1 MCEIDRSID
10 EIVPVLVQDEVQHR
24 QPEPDTSSTTVAIE
38 PATGLPSHAI
48 FPGYQ
53 GGGSGHIND
62 YVHANGGFAFPDQA
76 LANPTVRRTTFPLE
90 RSKVTHEFAIFQCQA
105 CSDFNVL
112 CANNEGFPCR
122 RCDVHNMPCV
132 VTFPPRSQQA
142 YVAHILQGMD
152 ESRNIIRTGD
162 DLGVAQALNAG
173 QYRGL
178 RFLACVLMNVGAHV

>member
-10 EIVPVLVQDEVQHR
+10 ELVPVLVQDEVQHR

-53 GGGSGHIND
+53 EGGSGHIND

-90 RSKVTHEFAIFQCQA
+90 CSKVTHEFAIFSA
-105 CSDFNVL
+105 RHVATPMCSV
-112 CANNEGFPCR
+112 
-122 RCDVHNMPCV
+122 
-132 VTFPPRSQQA
+132 
-142 YVAHILQGMD
+142 
-152 ESRNIIRTGD
+152 RTTKAFHAD
-162 DLGVAQALNAG
+162 AAMCTTCPVW
-173 QYRGL
+173 
-178 RFLACVLMNVGAHV
+178 